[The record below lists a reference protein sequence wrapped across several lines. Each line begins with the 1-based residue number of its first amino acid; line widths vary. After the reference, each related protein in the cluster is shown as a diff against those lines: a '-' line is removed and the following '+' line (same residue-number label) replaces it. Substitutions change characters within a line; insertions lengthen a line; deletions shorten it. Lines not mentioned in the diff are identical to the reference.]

1 MIVWDIG
8 WSRVIG
14 CCCFNFSWYL
24 SGWPGP
30 VCSGQNLSNYNL
42 WSVCSIKLFGL
53 GSSGTSHESHIL
65 FLKIK
70 ILFANIWWGSWC
82 WCQEVDITMCRV
94 SQSYHIITAICKH
107 SGWCEHFCGDGIFGK
122 EYLLEWFNV
131 SAALR
136 SCHESGV
143 MLQFSS
149 QAPLSST

>member
-1 MIVWDIG
+1 MTRPLLAIHADCGSILCGLVPID
-8 WSRVIG
+8 
-14 CCCFNFSWYL
+14 YE
-24 SGWPGP
+24 SG
-30 VCSGQNLSNYNL
+30 YNL
-42 WSVCSIKLFGL
+42 WSIKPFRLGVTRDKPWVRYCISISYFV
-53 GSSGTSHESHIL
+53 SQV
-65 FLKIK
+65 K
-70 ILFANIWWGSWC
+70 ILLANIWWGSWC

-149 QAPLSST
+149 QASLSST